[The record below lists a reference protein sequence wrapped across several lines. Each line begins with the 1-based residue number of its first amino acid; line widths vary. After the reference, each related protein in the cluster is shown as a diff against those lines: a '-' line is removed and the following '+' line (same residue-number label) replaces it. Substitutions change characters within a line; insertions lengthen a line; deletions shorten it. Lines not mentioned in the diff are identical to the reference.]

1 MKSFPLLLS
10 LLFLIA
16 TVPLRAQHRDPQLHN
31 TTQQDDVPDEDDLE
45 SGRSTQHPLISAR
58 APRIVPTEGMIHATE
73 GLLDAWYVKEY
84 MRINPSLPDGPNPAV
99 TPEVYTDRLRRLPT
113 VIEMPYN
120 EVVREYIEQYTGTL
134 RSSVSFMLGAQNFY
148 IPIFEEAL
156 EAEGLP
162 LELKYLPIVESALD
176 PTAVSRV
183 GATGL
188 WQFMTPT
195 AKRFN
200 LTINS
205 LLDERRD
212 PLKSSTAAAQYLKE
226 LHDEFDDWALALAAY
241 NCGPKMVRK
250 AITRAG
256 GERDYWKIYPYL
268 PNETR
273 GYVPAFIAANYVM
286 HYYCQHNIPP
296 MTIIQPAETDT
307 VTITRDLSLHQVSA
321 LCNVSMEALVAMNP
335 QYRTDLIPGY
345 SQPCALRLP
354 ERAISYFI
362 ELGDSVYN
370 YEAERYL
377 TRRTQ
382 VEVPETAR
390 PLSRRERAAAR
401 AEAQAEAQTTAE
413 TPVDT
418 PTTAPDRKSSK
429 HDKRRSKK
437 EEREARRSKKH
448 KKERTSRQVSVRSG
462 DTLEEIAKKHGTT
475 VAKLRKANK
484 IKGDRI
490 KPGEKLRLK

>member
-1 MKSFPLLLS
+1 MKFIPLLLS
-10 LLFLIA
+10 LLFFIGTA
-16 TVPLRAQHRDPQLHN
+16 PLRAQHLDPQQHN
-31 TTQQDDVPDEDDLE
+31 TIRQDDVPDEDDLDNGR
-45 SGRSTQHPLISAR
+45 SGRRPLISAR
-58 APRIVPTEGMIHATE
+58 TPRIIPTEGMIHATE

-84 MRINPSLPDGPNPAV
+84 MRIDPSLPDGPNPAV
-99 TPEVYTDRLRRLPT
+99 SPEVYADRLRRLPT

-120 EVVREYIEQYTGTL
+120 DVVREYIEQYTESL
-134 RSSVSFMLGAQNFY
+134 RASVSFMLGAQNFY

-162 LELKYLPIVESALD
+162 LELKYLPVIESALD

-200 LTINS
+200 LTVNS

-212 PLKSSTAAAQYLKE
+212 PIKSSIAAAQYLKE
-226 LHDEFDDWALALAAY
+226 LHDEFGDWALALAAY
-241 NCGPKMVRK
+241 NCGEKMVRK

-273 GYVPAFIAANYVM
+273 GYVPAFIATNYVM

-296 MTIIQPAETDT
+296 MTITQPIETDT
-307 VTITRDLSLHQVSA
+307 VMVNRDLNLHQVA
-321 LCNVSMEALVAMNP
+321 DLCNVSMEALVAMNP
-335 QYRTDLIPGY
+335 QYRTEIVPGY

-354 ERAISYFI
+354 ERAIAYFI
-362 ELGDSVYN
+362 QLGDSVYN

-377 TRRTQ
+377 TRRTR
-382 VEVPETAR
+382 VEVAETAR
-390 PLSRRERAAAR
+390 PLLRRERATQAAER
-401 AEAQAEAQTTAE
+401 QRIVVQEE
-413 TPVDT
+413 TES
-418 PTTAPDRKSSK
+418 APLQKSSK
-429 HDKRRSKK
+429 RDKKRSKK
-437 EEREARRSKKH
+437 EERKERRSKSKKH
-448 KKERTSRQVSVRSG
+448 SKKERTPRQVSVRSG